1 MKNFTE
7 HERLEIDSAM
17 EILKANSF
25 LSFLQFEIIK
35 LQAEKIKSIPKRIKF
50 LESKKGTPNEVTHL
64 LPFAYQTI
72 LKNMTV
78 DEFGQYYKEFLNR
91 KSL

>member
-7 HERLEIDSAM
+7 QERLEIDSAM

-25 LSFLQFEIIK
+25 LSSLQFEIIK

-50 LESKKGTPNEVTHL
+50 LESKKGASNEVTHL
-64 LPFAYQTI
+64 LPSAYQTI

-78 DEFGQYYKEFLNR
+78 DEFGEYYKEFLNR

>member
-25 LSFLQFEIIK
+25 LSFLQFETIK

-64 LPFAYQTI
+64 LPSAYQTI

-78 DEFGQYYKEFLNR
+78 DEFGEYYKEFLNR